1 MFGINKK
8 EGVNKMENSVDYINL
23 GKRVKFYRKKADITQ
38 DQLGVLIGISQ
49 KHISNIECAVSV
61 PTIKTI
67 VKICNSLHITPN
79 QLLMES
85 IKFDYPERFS
95 EIASMIENCSL
106 EQLADIT
113 NYIHFTMQK
122 SN

>member
-1 MFGINKK
+1 MDNT
-8 EGVNKMENSVDYINL
+8 VDYISL
-23 GKRVKFYRKKADITQ
+23 GKRVKFYRKKMNITQ
-38 DQLGVLIGISQ
+38 EQLGNLIGISQ
-49 KHISNIECAVSV
+49 KHISNIECAASI

-67 VKICNSLHITPN
+67 VKICNVLHVTPN
-79 QLLMES
+79 QLLMEA

-113 NYIHFTMQK
+113 KYIHFIVQE
-122 SN
+122 S